1 MYYSGYSQGYMTPCP
16 YCGGMH
22 PPGQCPLMM
31 NPPAGPMPP
40 MGGHLPCMP
49 TPAMPDMAAMH
60 EMMMQH
66 TQMLQHITLRVD
78 EMYKM
83 CKEIYMKMAKG

>member
-1 MYYSGYSQGYMTPCP
+1 MYYSEYNQGYMRPCP

-31 NPPAGPMPP
+31 YPPAMPPTKPMPP
-40 MGGHLPCMP
+40 MPHV
-49 TPAMPDMAAMH
+49 PDMAAMH

-78 EMYKM
+78 EMYKI